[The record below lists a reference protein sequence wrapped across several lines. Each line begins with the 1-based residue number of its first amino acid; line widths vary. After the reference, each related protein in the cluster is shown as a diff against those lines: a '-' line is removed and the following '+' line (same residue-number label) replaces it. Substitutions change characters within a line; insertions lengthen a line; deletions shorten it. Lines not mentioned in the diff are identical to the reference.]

1 MQGSFGMSLFH
12 DPQKKPTDLLRL
24 HVAPGTGPTE
34 MNEGG
39 ATDTSI
45 AVRMD
50 VAIARFRPP
59 NPGPAICNSLEGDGT
74 RSSVRIPRG
83 MTDID
88 ALHALNAESVNRN
101 GKEIFSSET
110 LQQLGVWIN
119 KHRSPSTHLRTYS
132 VVLFVDETADRDAF
146 QAERVLDKM
155 RLEPGVKL
163 APADPVEVAIVL
175 GAHVLRARGET
186 RANTLCIRTANS
198 EMSFSYIGMRGMIHL
213 ETRDEE
219 VRSQNIVM
227 AATAVPAPE
236 RPGLFE
242 FAKTLF
248 GFGKAS

>member
-1 MQGSFGMSLFH
+1 MSLFH
-12 DPQKKPTDLLRL
+12 DPNNNKPADSLRL
-24 HVAPGTGPTE
+24 HVAPGTGPTK

-50 VAIARFRPP
+50 VATARFRPP
-59 NPGPAICNSLEGDGT
+59 NPGPAICNSLEEDGT

-88 ALHALNAESVNRN
+88 ALHALNAESLTRY
-101 GKEIFSSET
+101 GREIFSAESIR
-110 LQQLGVWIN
+110 QLADWAEN
-119 KHRSPSTHLRTYS
+119 HHRRLSHLRTYS
-132 VVLFVDETADRDAF
+132 VELFVKKTAGRDAF
-146 QAERVLDKM
+146 KAERVLDKM

-175 GAHVLRARGET
+175 AAHVLRAKGET
-186 RANTLCIRTANS
+186 RANTLCIRTASS
-198 EMSFSYIGMRGMIHL
+198 EMSFSYIEMSRMIHL
-213 ETRDEE
+213 VKRDAE
-219 VRSQNIVM
+219 VRNPNIVM

-236 RPGLFE
+236 RSGLFK

-248 GFGKAS
+248 RIGKAS